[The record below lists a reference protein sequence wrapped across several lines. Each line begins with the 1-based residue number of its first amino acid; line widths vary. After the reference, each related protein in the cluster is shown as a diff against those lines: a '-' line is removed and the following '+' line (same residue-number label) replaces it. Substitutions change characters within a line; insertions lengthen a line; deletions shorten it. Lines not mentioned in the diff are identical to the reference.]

1 VPPKGSVAQSFFA
14 SDFVRRAMPSCAQVS
29 AFPSRNF
36 DLSSSAASVCRSGL
50 IWAHRQGPRA
60 KASCECH
67 LSDRVGAL
75 SDRHL
80 AQPSLCPIVPGLCLI
95 VTWLS
100 QVSVRS
106 SLGSARP
113 LSDRVRSLSDPHLAQ
128 PDLCPIV
135 PGLCLIVTWLSQVSV
150 RSCRVS
156 VRSSLGSARPL
167 SDRVGSLSDRHLAQP
182 DLCPIV
188 IWLSLVF
195 VRSCWVSIRSSFC
208 SASFFVWCVASPIH
222 SVICYSGRVL
232 SLISKVVF
240 LAPFQVSGVVPNTV
254 PRADS

>member
-1 VPPKGSVAQSFFA
+1 
-14 SDFVRRAMPSCAQVS
+14 MPSCAQVS

-36 DLSSSAASVCRSGL
+36 DLSSSAASVCRSRL

-80 AQPSLCPIVPGLCLI
+80 AQPGFCLI
-95 VTWLS
+95 VLGHCSIVIWLS
-100 QVSVRS
+100 QISVRSCRISVRS
-106 SLGSARP
+106 SLGSARF
-113 LSDRVRSLSDPHLAQ
+113 LFDRVGSLSDHHLAQ

-135 PGLCLIVTWLSQVSV
+135 S
-150 RSCRVS
+150 
-156 VRSSLGSARPL
+156 
-167 SDRVGSLSDRHLAQP
+167 

-188 IWLSLVF
+188 IWLSQI
-195 VRSCWVSIRSSFC
+195 SIRSSFC
-208 SASFFVWCVASPIH
+208 FASFFVWCVAGLIH
-222 SVICYSGRVL
+222 SVIYYSGRVL

-240 LAPFQVSGVVPNTV
+240 LAPFQVSGAVPSTV